1 MKHKPWDF
9 KCFQRKRNK
18 YHVFL
23 KQNLKCHFLP
33 FSRLVKSSKK
43 NVDWV
48 QKWFATFL
56 KCAYFTN
63 ISYLLHEWW
72 WRPKLPFWHCENTCC
87 ANVFVISIWCFCI
100 PDSSAEKLWTANMWL
115 ERTLGLFLWCNN
127 ALVVNR
133 ELPKFVLY
141 WCYFV
146 VVIKSTLENNYMLC
160 FFGVLSQLTIVLT
173 LDEHAIY

>member
-1 MKHKPWDF
+1 MFSTKTKQISCIF
-9 KCFQRKRNK
+9 KAE
-18 YHVFL
+18 L
-23 KQNLKCHFLP
+23 KKCNFLP

-43 NVDWV
+43 TWIEYKSDLQHFWSV
-48 QKWFATFL
+48 L
-56 KCAYFTN
+56 
-63 ISYLLHEWW
+63 ISQIFPICYMNGE
-72 WRPKLPFWHCENTCC
+72 RPKLPFWHCENTCC

-160 FFGVLSQLTIVLT
+160 FFGV
-173 LDEHAIY
+173 